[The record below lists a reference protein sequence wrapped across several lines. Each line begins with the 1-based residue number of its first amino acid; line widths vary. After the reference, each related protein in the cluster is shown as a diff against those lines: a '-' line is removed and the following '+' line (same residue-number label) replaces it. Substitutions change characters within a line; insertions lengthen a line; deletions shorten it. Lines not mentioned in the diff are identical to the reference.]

1 MATKYLFL
9 SAGSGITPLM
19 SMTRTLYDLG
29 SDADVLFIHNART
42 PADIIFR
49 RELDAIASMTPNI
62 RVVHICEGDCLSE
75 PWGGLRGRL
84 STAALE
90 AIAPDLMDRVTF
102 TCGPSAYMESVRKI
116 LTETGYDMR
125 NYHEE
130 SFTFESLP
138 RPTRS
143 AVDAD
148 RELPTYGSPLA
159 DETPALF
166 VGGSQETAVYSFEA
180 ASLST
185 AVPRE
190 CVGRCV
196 DGWPHAVL
204 LLQSGHV
211 WNMQDHADVRRRRH
225 ATQRRNPPQRIAQN
239 KILICCP
246 NHAATSGL
254 TVESG
259 IVCTAATFRVTSR

>member
-1 MATKYLFL
+1 
-9 SAGSGITPLM
+9 
-19 SMTRTLYDLG
+19 MTRTLYDLG

-148 RELPTYGSPLA
+148 RELPT
-159 DETPALF
+159 
-166 VGGSQETAVYSFEA
+166 
-180 ASLST
+180 
-185 AVPRE
+185 
-190 CVGRCV
+190 
-196 DGWPHAVL
+196 
-204 LLQSGHV
+204 
-211 WNMQDHADVRRRRH
+211 
-225 ATQRRNPPQRIAQN
+225 
-239 KILICCP
+239 
-246 NHAATSGL
+246 
-254 TVESG
+254 
-259 IVCTAATFRVTSR
+259 

>member
-1 MATKYLFL
+1 MALDREAARAAISAAAGRRFTALLRDTEMATKYLFL

-166 VGGSQETAVYSFEA
+166 VGGSQETAVYSVEF
-180 ASLST
+180 
-185 AVPRE
+185 
-190 CVGRCV
+190 
-196 DGWPHAVL
+196 
-204 LLQSGHV
+204 
-211 WNMQDHADVRRRRH
+211 VR
-225 ATQRRNPPQRIAQN
+225 
-239 KILICCP
+239 
-246 NHAATSGL
+246 SGL
-254 TVESG
+254 TIDCSAARMCWTLRGRLASRRPPPAVRACVEH
-259 IVCTAATFRVTSR
+259 ARPR

>member
-138 RPTRS
+138 RP
-143 AVDAD
+143 
-148 RELPTYGSPLA
+148 LA

-166 VGGSQETAVYSFEA
+166 VGGSQETAVYSVEF
-180 ASLST
+180 
-185 AVPRE
+185 
-190 CVGRCV
+190 
-196 DGWPHAVL
+196 
-204 LLQSGHV
+204 
-211 WNMQDHADVRRRRH
+211 VR
-225 ATQRRNPPQRIAQN
+225 
-239 KILICCP
+239 
-246 NHAATSGL
+246 SGL
-254 TVESG
+254 TIDCSAARMCWTLRGRLASRRPPPAVRACVEH
-259 IVCTAATFRVTSR
+259 ARPR